1 MQLTKNIFTLAT
13 VTILSI
19 TILIFSCINIAG
31 TSGNHLTGVYLGEAD
46 IRHIN
51 VSKILPSVSPVI
63 TVLAKALSAPNTNVS
78 EIYTAMNALSA
89 SPALKAILQLLTESK
104 DAATT
109 IDALTT
115 LAPVVVSNSS
125 SDSLTD
131 VVSLINNSNNS
142 SMIFNTLSSL
152 SSDSGNSSTLQAV
165 DPVMELIANSNNVT
179 ATLGDLVLLSKAEA
193 LLPAAELESVL
204 SLIQLGGNNVT
215 ATLENLSVLSQASK
229 SLNITNEATLF
240 VALEA
245 SYNKT
250 AVLEGLIA
258 QSNDTAEITAYTGLY
273 NLLSSSANSTTT
285 IIDVATILLSSTQ
298 QNTTQLTYSEESI
311 LAVASL
317 LENSVNATLTMEIL
331 PVLVKD
337 TSSNPASATEA
348 IDSLIGV
355 LQSSKNS
362 TLTLELLSEL
372 LGSSS
377 STSAATA
384 LVELLGAS
392 TNANQTLSNLVT
404 VATLAKANSTAIV
417 PLLSIL
423 KSSSTSSNI
432 TDADIYQNVLPE
444 LFDNMKFATNFKLGV
459 FSLCKYNSKGELYTC
474 TKPHA
479 VQSFIMKKILFD
491 ELLQSSFAP
500 YVKALDLT
508 IDDVIIK
515 GELPK
520 KQHLYVPGVKAIL
533 AFAILTIIACV
544 CVPALY
550 ITGLFEKVLRFFFTP
565 LLIVNSLLV
574 GIISA
579 AIGGLVKH
587 GLKHDK
593 YNVTWKI
600 GAAMYALAWVGFF
613 LAIIAAFVVYSTT
626 CKKTAPVDEENQT
639 SEETEISE
647 EIQADEQKDLSED
660 IAEDK

>member
-1 MQLTKNIFTLAT
+1 
-13 VTILSI
+13 
-19 TILIFSCINIAG
+19 
-31 TSGNHLTGVYLGEAD
+31 
-46 IRHIN
+46 
-51 VSKILPSVSPVI
+51 
-63 TVLAKALSAPNTNVS
+63 
-78 EIYTAMNALSA
+78 
-89 SPALKAILQLLTESK
+89 
-104 DAATT
+104 
-109 IDALTT
+109 
-115 LAPVVVSNSS
+115 
-125 SDSLTD
+125 
-131 VVSLINNSNNS
+131 
-142 SMIFNTLSSL
+142 
-152 SSDSGNSSTLQAV
+152 
-165 DPVMELIANSNNVT
+165 MELIANSNNVT

-258 QSNDTAEITAYTGLY
+258 QSNDTVEVTAYTGLY

-647 EIQADEQKDLSED
+647 EIQVDEQKDLSDD

>member
-331 PVLVKD
+331 PVLVND

-647 EIQADEQKDLSED
+647 EIQVDEQKDLSED